1 MRGDGWGGTPVSYKL
16 LAVKRATVPA
26 LVLIACLVS
35 AGLGLQLGRMRQA
48 LTSPS
53 EYVMLP
59 ITFDYWDSAP
69 VSRHLGLSF
78 VVPEDLP
85 QGRAYQHLTQAWLG
99 LAYVLMKPLTWFGVP
114 YATGQNVLAFF
125 TFGVMLWMVSAAVS
139 LSQRP
144 SPADPWATWALW
156 FPLVVLGFS
165 IVATLPSLWV
175 ASIIGNPEDQHRF
188 LAAIGVAYI
197 SVLDFHRRP
206 LGRAGF
212 LTAVGVALVAPM
224 YAACLFIT
232 LAFLATPLGGSR
244 FAGLQWE
251 RWRSQ
256 GLIFGLVIALGI
268 AVPYVMLWIGGWQG
282 VGSSVFFRAGLDGGT
297 QYFTDM
303 FQSVINPYDAGGR
316 DWRLYPLIAAATLVA
331 AATFALSRPL
341 AVRMFR
347 QLFFCWSMALL
358 WIVVFPQAVSIHPY
372 LFDFGLLFPAA
383 FCIAFWVVQPEVQ
396 DVLMERRPIAL
407 MMFIVLT
414 GLLVTNYIDLAR
426 T

>member
-1 MRGDGWGGTPVSYKL
+1 M
-16 LAVKRATVPA
+16 KRVHVPA
-26 LVLIACLVS
+26 LVLIACVVA
-35 AGLGLQLGRMRQA
+35 AGLGLQLGHMRHA

-59 ITFDYWDSAP
+59 ITFDYWDHTP
-69 VSRHLGLSF
+69 VTRHLGLSF

-85 QGRAYQHLTQAWLG
+85 QGRAYQHLTPFWLG
-99 LAYVLMKPLTWFGVP
+99 LAYVLMKPLTWLGVP
-114 YATGQNVLAFF
+114 YATGQNVLALF
-125 TFGVMLWMVSAAVS
+125 TFAVMLWMVSAAVS
-139 LSQRP
+139 LSRRDDTP
-144 SPADPWATWALW
+144 DPVATWAIWL
-156 FPLVVLGFS
+156 PLVVLGFS
-165 IVATLPSLWV
+165 VVATLPSHWV

-197 SVLDFHRRP
+197 SVLDFQKRP

-232 LAFLATPLGGSR
+232 LAFLATPLSGSR
-244 FAGLQWE
+244 FAGVRWE

-256 GLIFGLVIALGI
+256 GLIFGVVIALGI
-268 AVPYVMLWIGGWQG
+268 GLPYVMLWIGGWQG

-297 QYFTDM
+297 QYFTNM
-303 FQSVINPYDAGGR
+303 VQAVINPYDAGGR
-316 DWRLYPLIAAATLVA
+316 DWRLYPLIAAAPLVA
-331 AATFALSRPL
+331 VGTIALSRPL
-341 AVRMFR
+341 AARMFR

-383 FCIAFWVVQPEVQ
+383 FCIAFWVVQPEMQ
-396 DVLMERRPIAL
+396 DLLMERRAL
-407 MMFIVLT
+407 ALTMFIVLT

>member
-1 MRGDGWGGTPVSYKL
+1 M
-16 LAVKRATVPA
+16 KRATVPA
-26 LVLIACLVS
+26 LVLVACLVS
-35 AGLGLQLGRMRQA
+35 AGLGLQMGGMRRA

-59 ITFDYWDSAP
+59 ITFAYWDSAP

-78 VVPEDLP
+78 VVADDLP
-85 QGRAYQHLTQAWLG
+85 LGRAYQHLTPAWLG
-99 LAYVLMKPLTWFGVP
+99 LAYALMKPLTWLGVP

-125 TFGVMLWMVSAAVS
+125 TFAVLLWMVSATVS
-139 LSQRP
+139 LSRRDG
-144 SPADPWATWALW
+144 PADPWAAWAIW
-156 FPLVVLGFS
+156 FPQVVLAFS
-165 IVATLPSLWV
+165 VVATLPSFWV

-188 LAAIGVAYI
+188 LAAIGVAFI
-197 SVLDFHRRP
+197 SVLDFQGRP

-232 LAFLATPLGGSR
+232 LAFLATPLTGSR
-244 FAGLQWE
+244 FAGVQWE

-256 GLIFGLVIALGI
+256 GLAFGIIIALGI
-268 AVPYVMLWIGGWQG
+268 VFPYLMLWIGGWQG

-303 FQSVINPYDAGGR
+303 FQAVINPYDAGGR
-316 DWRLYPLIAAATLVA
+316 DWRLYPLIAAAPLVA
-331 AATFALSRPL
+331 AGTLALSRPL
-341 AVRMFR
+341 AARMFR
-347 QLFFCWSMALL
+347 QLLFCWSTALL

-383 FCIAFWVVQPEVQ
+383 FCMAFWVAQPEMQ
-396 DVLMERRPIAL
+396 DLLMERRAL
-407 MMFIVLT
+407 SLTMFIVLT